1 MFFALQDGVRGIYRK
16 PANGSGTAEL
26 LLPSPTNIQVPADLS
41 ATGTLVFTENGPK
54 TRGDIWYLSTV
65 GEGASTPE
73 KFLATAANE
82 SQPQLSRDG
91 RWLAYVSDESGQ
103 DEVYVRQF
111 PSGPGFAKVSS
122 HGGTEPRWKHDG
134 SELYF
139 REGGGLTISTLM
151 AVPMHAESR
160 GGISAGVPVALFQY
174 AAGSIVPQNNVWQYA
189 PSPDGQR
196 FLMAVAT
203 ETAAPA
209 IHVITNWL
217 KATQDAG
224 KQ

>member
-1 MFFALQDGVRGIYRK
+1 M
-16 PANGSGTAEL
+16 
-26 LLPSPTNIQVPADLS
+26 
-41 ATGTLVFTENGPK
+41 
-54 TRGDIWYLSTV
+54 
-65 GEGASTPE
+65 
-73 KFLATAANE
+73 E
-82 SQPQLSRDG
+82 SQPQLSPDG
-91 RWLAYVSDESGQ
+91 RWLAYTSEESGTV
-103 DEVYVRQF
+103 EVYVRQF

-122 HGGTEPRWKHDG
+122 QGGREPRWKHDG

-139 REGGGLTISTLM
+139 RDGRPGVTSTALM
-151 AVPMHAESR
+151 AVPMHADSR
-160 GGISAGVPVALFQY
+160 GGISAGVPVALFRFS
-174 AAGSIVPQNNVWQYA
+174 ANTSSPQNNEWKYA

-196 FLMAVAT
+196 FLVLADA

>member
-1 MFFALQDGVRGIYRK
+1 M
-16 PANGSGTAEL
+16 
-26 LLPSPTNIQVPADLS
+26 
-41 ATGTLVFTENGPK
+41 
-54 TRGDIWYLSTV
+54 
-65 GEGASTPE
+65 
-73 KFLATAANE
+73 
-82 SQPQLSRDG
+82 
-91 RWLAYVSDESGQ
+91 
-103 DEVYVRQF
+103 RQF

-122 HGGTEPRWKHDG
+122 HGGVEPRWKHDG

-139 REGGGLTISTLM
+139 REGTAGGGNTPLM

-160 GGISAGVPVALFQY
+160 GGISAGVPVALFRLR
-174 AAGSIVPQNNVWQYA
+174 AGGYLPQSNVWKYA

-196 FLMAVAT
+196 FLVSVAA

-217 KATQDAG
+217 KATKDAG